1 MPLLRLFPAAC
12 GAVLFSGFLLVA
24 RAADMPPPE
33 VVVESVQ
40 AAPLPL
46 VFEYSARTAGFREVQ
61 VRAQVSGI
69 LQERTYLEGSQ
80 VKQGQVMF
88 RIDPRTY
95 QAALA
100 RAKGALAQEQA
111 RYRQTERDLKRIREL
126 QKKGFASESELDNA
140 ISNFEQSKANIQAA
154 EAEVQS
160 KQIDLDYCT
169 VKAPI
174 SGITSRETVSEGSLM
189 VAGDPNAS
197 LLSNITQLHPL
208 YVNFA
213 APDSDVESVRAGLQS
228 GDLVL
233 PDDGKM
239 HIAIQFGDV
248 GFQFV
253 TNRHHY
259 RFFFGSDLAHQV
271 QVRVV
276 FKPVFRHVGDVH
288 GGFQG
293 EQVDFFQQRQF
304 FFVQVKRAQRLGFVE
319 VRLDFLQHSFHSHG
333 VLVLA
338 FGGFGV
344 AVKGFVHRFQVGQG
358 QFGVDHLD
366 IRRRIHAVGD
376 VDNIVIVKATHDVG
390 DSVSFADV
398 GEKFI
403 AQSFTFGGAR
413 HQTGDIHELH
423 GGGHDPLRIDDLGQF
438 VLARVGHCY
447 HASVGFNGAEREV
460 FGADTGVGQRI
471 KQGGFADVG

>member
-1 MPLLRLFPAAC
+1 MPLSRLFPAAC
-12 GAVLFSGFLLVA
+12 GVLLFSGFLLVA

-40 AAPLPL
+40 AGPLPL
-46 VFEYSARTAGFREVQ
+46 LFEYSARTAGFREVQ

-197 LLSNITQLHPL
+197 LLSNITQLDPL

-228 GDLVL
+228 GDLAL

-239 HIAIQFGDV
+239 HITIQFGDGSSYPLEGTV
-248 GFQFV
+248 DFTDSLVDRNTGTVSVRAVVPNPEQKLLPGQFV
-253 TNRHHY
+253 R
-259 RFFFGSDLAHQV
+259 
-271 QVRVV
+271 
-276 FKPVFRHVGDVH
+276 
-288 GGFQG
+288 
-293 EQVDFFQQRQF
+293 
-304 FFVQVKRAQRLGFVE
+304 VQVKGVTRSNAITLPERAVAQGPGGTFVYVVDGE
-319 VRLDFLQHSFHSHG
+319 GIARMRQVSTGHTANGRWVIESGIGAGDKVVVEGLAKVRPDTP
-333 VLVLA
+333 
-338 FGGFGV
+338 
-344 AVKGFVHRFQVGQG
+344 VKVVDAGQP
-358 QFGVDHLD
+358 
-366 IRRRIHAVGD
+366 A
-376 VDNIVIVKATHDVG
+376 K
-390 DSVSFADV
+390 
-398 GEKFI
+398 
-403 AQSFTFGGAR
+403 QSPAKK
-413 HQTGDIHELH
+413 
-423 GGGHDPLRIDDLGQF
+423 
-438 VLARVGHCY
+438 
-447 HASVGFNGAEREV
+447 S
-460 FGADTGVGQRI
+460 
-471 KQGGFADVG
+471 